1 MAPSDLVPKPLGF
14 RSIVVDQNANSFA
27 ADGHVVFI
35 QGPVDSPNGF
45 FARELGCQALK
56 GSELFCSVAALGEP
70 TQNMPFLTA
79 TVETN
84 VELAIGVSTP
94 AGAQASNFTLIPVA
108 GQ

>member
-1 MAPSDLVPKPLGF
+1 MAPSGIVPKPLGF
-14 RSIVVDQNANSFA
+14 RSVVDDQNANSFDTA
-27 ADGHVVFI
+27 GHVVFI
-35 QGPVDSPNGF
+35 QGPGDSPEAF

-56 GSELFCSVAALGEP
+56 GSELFCSVTALGEP
-70 TQNMPFLTA
+70 TQNMLFLTA

-94 AGAQASNFTLIPVA
+94 AGAQASDFTLVPVV